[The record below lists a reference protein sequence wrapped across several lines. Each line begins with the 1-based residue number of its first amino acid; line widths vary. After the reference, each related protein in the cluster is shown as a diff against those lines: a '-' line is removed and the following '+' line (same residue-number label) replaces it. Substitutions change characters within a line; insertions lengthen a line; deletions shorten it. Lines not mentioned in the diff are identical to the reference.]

1 MSKTE
6 INFLHTTVFKVD
18 NKVDVKPTDRQ
29 SYLHSKPEHPNST
42 KKSIAYSQALRF
54 NKILLQ

>member
-18 NKVDVKPTDRQ
+18 NKLRTNVHIKPTDKVIYTANQ
-29 SYLHSKPEHPNST
+29 SILIPLRKVLP
-42 KKSIAYSQALRF
+42 IARH
-54 NKILLQ
+54 